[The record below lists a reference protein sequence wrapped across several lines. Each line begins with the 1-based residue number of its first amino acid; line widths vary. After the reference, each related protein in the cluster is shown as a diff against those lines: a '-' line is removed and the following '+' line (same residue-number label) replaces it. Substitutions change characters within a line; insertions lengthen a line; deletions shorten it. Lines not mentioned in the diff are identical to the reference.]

1 MNNLIAVIFLC
12 LPIVFLVTLFIGII
26 KKRKRLWVTSLIFL
40 IIVSFVDI
48 ALFTALPG
56 KKIIS
61 TQTIQKSNTVKN

>member
-1 MNNLIAVIFLC
+1 MNLIAVVSLL

-48 ALFTALPG
+48 ALNTFGT
-56 KKIIS
+56 KSS
-61 TQTIQKSNTVKN
+61 TVTIQKSNSENK